1 MLTNTSVTLHL
12 IFEIN
17 KQKMIK
23 NMKYSFRLF
32 VFALAVIS
40 FASCSRQIT
49 RVSPDQQID
58 LSGRWNDTDSRL
70 AAEALID
77 QVLNQGWIGNFK
89 EEFNRKPVVTVGLV
103 TNKSSEHIDSDTY
116 IKDIEKAILNDGR
129 VRLVQAGAKRE
140 ELRQERADQQDFASK
155 ETIKKWGRELGA
167 DFILQGDI
175 TSIIDSYKKEKVRY
189 YQLNLELTNLETN
202 ELVWLG
208 DKKIKKYVNR

>member
-1 MLTNTSVTLHL
+1 
-12 IFEIN
+12 
-17 KQKMIK
+17 
-23 NMKYSFRLF
+23 MKYSFRLF
-32 VFALAVIS
+32 VIALAVIS
-40 FASCSRQIT
+40 LASCSRQIT

-77 QVLNQGWIGNFK
+77 QVLNQGWI
-89 EEFNRKPVVTVGLV
+89 EDYRQEFNKKPVVTVGLI

-202 ELVWLG
+202 ELVWIG

>member
-1 MLTNTSVTLHL
+1 
-12 IFEIN
+12 
-17 KQKMIK
+17 
-23 NMKYSFRLF
+23 MKHSFRLF
-32 VFALAVIS
+32 VFALALVS
-40 FASCSRQIT
+40 FASCSRQVT

-58 LSGRWNDTDSRL
+58 LSGRWNDTDSKL

-77 QVLNQGWIGNFK
+77 QVLNQGWITDYQK
-89 EEFNRKPVVTVGLV
+89 EFNKKPVVTVGLIM
-103 TNKSSEHIDSDTY
+103 NKSSEHIDADTY

-202 ELVWLG
+202 ELVWIG

>member
-1 MLTNTSVTLHL
+1 
-12 IFEIN
+12 
-17 KQKMIK
+17 
-23 NMKYSFRLF
+23 MKYSFRLF
-32 VFALAVIS
+32 VIALALIS
-40 FASCSRQIT
+40 FASCSRQVT

-58 LSGRWNDTDSRL
+58 LSGRWNDTDSKL

-77 QVLNQGWIGNFK
+77 QVLNQGWIEDYRK
-89 EEFNRKPVVTVGLV
+89 DFNKKPVVTVGLIM
-103 TNKSSEHIDSDTY
+103 NKSSEHIDSDTY

-202 ELVWLG
+202 ELVWIG

>member
-1 MLTNTSVTLHL
+1 
-12 IFEIN
+12 
-17 KQKMIK
+17 
-23 NMKYSFRLF
+23 MKHSFRLF
-32 VFALAVIS
+32 VFALAIVS
-40 FASCSRQIT
+40 FASCSRQVT

-58 LSGRWNDTDSRL
+58 LSGRWNDTDSKL

-77 QVLNQGWIGNFK
+77 QVLNQGWINDYEK
-89 EEFNRKPVVTVGLV
+89 EFNKKPVVTVGLIM
-103 TNKSSEHIDSDTY
+103 NKSSEHIDADTY

-155 ETIKKWGRELGA
+155 ETIKKWGLELGA

-202 ELVWLG
+202 ELVWMG

>member
-1 MLTNTSVTLHL
+1 
-12 IFEIN
+12 
-17 KQKMIK
+17 
-23 NMKYSFRLF
+23 MKYSFRLF
-32 VFALAVIS
+32 VFALALIS
-40 FASCSRQIT
+40 FASCSRQVT

-58 LSGRWNDTDSRL
+58 LSGRWNDTDSKL

-77 QVLNQGWIGNFK
+77 QVLNQGWIEDYRK
-89 EEFNRKPVVTVGLV
+89 KFNKKPVVTVGLI

-175 TSIIDSYKKEKVRY
+175 SSIIDSYKKEKVRY

-202 ELVWLG
+202 ELVWIG

>member
-1 MLTNTSVTLHL
+1 
-12 IFEIN
+12 
-17 KQKMIK
+17 
-23 NMKYSFRLF
+23 MKYSFRLIVIAMTVF
-32 VFALAVIS
+32 VGF
-40 FASCSRQIT
+40 SCSRQVT

-58 LSGRWNDTDSRL
+58 LSGRWNDTDSKL
-70 AAEALID
+70 TAEALIE
-77 QVLNQGWIGNFK
+77 QLLNQNWIEDYNQ
-89 EEFNRKPVVTVGLV
+89 EFNRKPVIIVGLI

-116 IKDIEKAILNDGR
+116 IKDIEKAILNDSR

-140 ELRQERADQQDFASK
+140 ELRQERADQQDFAAK
-155 ETIKKWGRELGA
+155 ATIKKWGQELGA

-175 TSIIDSYKKEKVRY
+175 SSIIDSYKKEKVRY

>member
-1 MLTNTSVTLHL
+1 
-12 IFEIN
+12 
-17 KQKMIK
+17 MISY
-23 NMKYSFRLF
+23 MKHSFRLF
-32 VFALAVIS
+32 VFALAIVS
-40 FASCSRQIT
+40 FASCSRQVT

-58 LSGRWNDTDSRL
+58 LSGRWNDTDSKL

-77 QVLNQGWIGNFK
+77 QVLNQGWINDYEK
-89 EEFNRKPVVTVGLV
+89 EFNKKPVVTVGLIM
-103 TNKSSEHIDSDTY
+103 NKSSEHIDADTY

-155 ETIKKWGRELGA
+155 ETIKKWGLELGA

-202 ELVWLG
+202 ELVWMG

>member
-1 MLTNTSVTLHL
+1 
-12 IFEIN
+12 
-17 KQKMIK
+17 
-23 NMKYSFRLF
+23 MKYSFRLF
-32 VFALAVIS
+32 VVALVVLS
-40 FASCSRQIT
+40 FASCSRQVT

-58 LSGRWNDTDSRL
+58 LSGRWNDSDSKL
-70 AAEALID
+70 AADALID

-89 EEFNRKPVVTVGLV
+89 QEFDRKPVVTVGLI

-189 YQLNLELTNLETN
+189 YQLNLELTNLESN
-202 ELVWLG
+202 ELVWMG

>member
-1 MLTNTSVTLHL
+1 
-12 IFEIN
+12 
-17 KQKMIK
+17 
-23 NMKYSFRLF
+23 MKHSFRLF
-32 VFALAVIS
+32 VFALALVS
-40 FASCSRQIT
+40 FASCSRQVT

-58 LSGRWNDTDSRL
+58 LSGRWNDTDSKL

-77 QVLNQGWIGNFK
+77 QVLNQGWISDYQK
-89 EEFNRKPVVTVGLV
+89 EFNKKPVVTVGLIM
-103 TNKSSEHIDSDTY
+103 NKSSEHIDADTY

-202 ELVWLG
+202 ELVWIG

>member
-1 MLTNTSVTLHL
+1 
-12 IFEIN
+12 
-17 KQKMIK
+17 
-23 NMKYSFRLF
+23 MKYSFRLIVIAMTVF
-32 VFALAVIS
+32 VGF
-40 FASCSRQIT
+40 SCSRQVT

-58 LSGRWNDTDSRL
+58 LSGRWNDTDSKL
-70 AAEALID
+70 TAEALIE
-77 QVLNQGWIGNFK
+77 QLLNQNWIEDYNQ
-89 EEFNRKPVVTVGLV
+89 EFNRKPVVIVGLI

-116 IKDIEKAILNDGR
+116 IKDIEKAILNDSR

-140 ELRQERADQQDFASK
+140 ELRQERADQQDFAAK
-155 ETIKKWGRELGA
+155 ATIKKWGQELGA

-175 TSIIDSYKKEKVRY
+175 SSIIDSYKKEKVRY

>member
-1 MLTNTSVTLHL
+1 
-12 IFEIN
+12 
-17 KQKMIK
+17 
-23 NMKYSFRLF
+23 MKYSFRLF
-32 VFALAVIS
+32 VVALVVLS
-40 FASCSRQIT
+40 FASCSRQVT

-58 LSGRWNDTDSRL
+58 LSGRWNDSDSKL

-89 EEFNRKPVVTVGLV
+89 QEFDRKPVVTVGLI

-189 YQLNLELTNLETN
+189 YQLNLELTNLESN
-202 ELVWLG
+202 ELVWMG

>member
-1 MLTNTSVTLHL
+1 
-12 IFEIN
+12 
-17 KQKMIK
+17 MISY
-23 NMKYSFRLF
+23 MKHSFRLF
-32 VFALAVIS
+32 VFALALVS
-40 FASCSRQIT
+40 FASCSRQVT

-58 LSGRWNDTDSRL
+58 LSGRWNDTDSKL

-77 QVLNQGWIGNFK
+77 QVLNQGWINDYEK
-89 EEFNRKPVVTVGLV
+89 EFNKKPVVTVGLIM
-103 TNKSSEHIDSDTY
+103 NKSSEHIDADTY

-155 ETIKKWGRELGA
+155 ETIKKWGLELGA

-202 ELVWLG
+202 ELVWMG

>member
-1 MLTNTSVTLHL
+1 
-12 IFEIN
+12 
-17 KQKMIK
+17 
-23 NMKYSFRLF
+23 MKHSFRLF
-32 VFALAVIS
+32 VFALAIVS
-40 FASCSRQIT
+40 FASCSRQVT

-58 LSGRWNDTDSRL
+58 LSGRWNDTDSKL

-77 QVLNQGWIGNFK
+77 QVLNQGWINDYQK
-89 EEFNRKPVVTVGLV
+89 EFNKKPVVTVGLIM
-103 TNKSSEHIDSDTY
+103 NKSSEHIDADTY

-155 ETIKKWGRELGA
+155 ETIKKWGLELGA

-202 ELVWLG
+202 ELVWMG

>member
-1 MLTNTSVTLHL
+1 
-12 IFEIN
+12 
-17 KQKMIK
+17 MIK

-32 VFALAVIS
+32 VVALVVLS
-40 FASCSRQIT
+40 FASCSRQVT

-58 LSGRWNDTDSRL
+58 LSGRWNDSDSKL

-89 EEFNRKPVVTVGLV
+89 QEFDRKPVVTVGLI

-189 YQLNLELTNLETN
+189 YQLNLELTNLESN
-202 ELVWLG
+202 ELVWMG

>member
-1 MLTNTSVTLHL
+1 
-12 IFEIN
+12 
-17 KQKMIK
+17 
-23 NMKYSFRLF
+23 MKYSFRLIIF
-32 VFALAVIS
+32 SLALLS

-58 LSGRWNDTDSRL
+58 LSGRWNDTDSKL
-70 AAEALID
+70 ASEALIH
-77 QVLNQGWIGNFK
+77 QVLSQNWIENFNQK
-89 EEFNRKPVVTVGLV
+89 FNHKPVVIVGLI
-103 TNKSSEHIDSDTY
+103 TNKSSEHIDADTY

-140 ELRQERADQQDFASK
+140 ALRQERADQQDFASK

-167 DFILQGDI
+167 DFMLQGDI
-175 TSIIDSYKKEKVRY
+175 SSIIDSYKKEKVRY
-189 YQLNLELTNLETN
+189 YQLNLSLTNLENN

>member
-1 MLTNTSVTLHL
+1 
-12 IFEIN
+12 
-17 KQKMIK
+17 
-23 NMKYSFRLF
+23 MKYSFRLIIF
-32 VFALAVIS
+32 SLALLS

-58 LSGRWNDTDSRL
+58 LSGRWNDTDSKL
-70 AAEALID
+70 ASEALIH
-77 QVLNQGWIGNFK
+77 QVLSQNWIENFNQK
-89 EEFNRKPVVTVGLV
+89 FNYKPVVIVGLI
-103 TNKSSEHIDSDTY
+103 TNKSSEHIDADTY

-140 ELRQERADQQDFASK
+140 ALRQERADQQDFASK

-167 DFILQGDI
+167 DFMLQGDI
-175 TSIIDSYKKEKVRY
+175 SSIIDSYKKEKVRY
-189 YQLNLELTNLETN
+189 YQLNLSLTNLENN

>member
-1 MLTNTSVTLHL
+1 
-12 IFEIN
+12 
-17 KQKMIK
+17 
-23 NMKYSFRLF
+23 MKHSFRLF
-32 VFALAVIS
+32 VFALALVS
-40 FASCSRQIT
+40 FASCSRQVT

-58 LSGRWNDTDSRL
+58 LSGRWNDTDSKL

-77 QVLNQGWIGNFK
+77 QVLNQGWINDYEK
-89 EEFNRKPVVTVGLV
+89 EFNKKPVVTVGLIM
-103 TNKSSEHIDSDTY
+103 NKSSEHIDADTY

-155 ETIKKWGRELGA
+155 ETIKKWGLELGA

-202 ELVWLG
+202 ELVWMG

>member
-1 MLTNTSVTLHL
+1 
-12 IFEIN
+12 
-17 KQKMIK
+17 
-23 NMKYSFRLF
+23 MKYSFRLF
-32 VFALAVIS
+32 VFALAIIS
-40 FASCSRQIT
+40 FASCSRQVT

-77 QVLNQGWIGNFK
+77 QVLNQGWIEDYRK
-89 EEFNRKPVVTVGLV
+89 EFDKKPVVTVGLIM
-103 TNKSSEHIDSDTY
+103 NKSSEHIDADTY

-202 ELVWLG
+202 ELVWIG

>member
-1 MLTNTSVTLHL
+1 
-12 IFEIN
+12 
-17 KQKMIK
+17 
-23 NMKYSFRLF
+23 MKYSFRLF
-32 VFALAVIS
+32 VFALAVVS
-40 FASCSRQIT
+40 FASCSRQVT

-58 LSGRWNDTDSRL
+58 LSGRWNDTDSKL

-77 QVLNQGWIGNFK
+77 QVLNQGWI
-89 EEFNRKPVVTVGLV
+89 EDYRQDFNKKPVVTVGLI

-202 ELVWLG
+202 ELVWIG